1 MLVDSTPD
9 LMRTTQRYVD
19 AIDDRKSMSRR
30 ASLAAL
36 PKDCISSYNK
46 LVDRMNNVH
55 FTAKQK

>member
-9 LMRTTQRYVD
+9 LTRTVQRYVD
-19 AIDDRKSMSRR
+19 AIDDRKSKSRP

-36 PKDCISSYNK
+36 PKDCFGSYNK

-55 FTAKQK
+55 FTDKQK